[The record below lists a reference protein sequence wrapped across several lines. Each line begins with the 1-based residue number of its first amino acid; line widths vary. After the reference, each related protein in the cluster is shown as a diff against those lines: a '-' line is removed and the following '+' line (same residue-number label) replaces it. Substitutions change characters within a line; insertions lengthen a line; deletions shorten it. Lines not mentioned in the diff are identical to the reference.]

1 MLTFPTKESRSHYH
15 KYRLTSIQVIKV
27 NVNVNVNVNAT
38 SYLTPVFSN
47 DLGISLSYLFTP

>member
-27 NVNVNVNVNAT
+27 NVNVNAT
-38 SYLTPVFSN
+38 SYLTTVFSN
-47 DLGISLSYLFTP
+47 DLGIALSYLFTP